1 LNLLGSCDII
11 LWVLSTYSKLFT
23 LYARSDLGNGK
34 AIEPLNNDAI
44 EAYKKY
50 YVNRD
55 YEQVDLWRLLRN
67 RFGISQ
73 VIYPGSYIQI
83 SPSFI
88 FPCVIYIDSD
98 KNAIRFFQS
107 SKLIEMVNQR
117 KEYSEDPEIV
127 FHGVDYRNLV
137 EAYQSKF
144 DLLISQY
151 AGFISEVCKPY
162 LKTGGYLLVNN
173 SHGDAGMASI
183 DRDYKLISAVHK
195 TKGKYSLSN
204 SSLAEYFIPKKDIT
218 VTKEL
223 LLERSK
229 GVGYTKTAPLYLF
242 QKIA

>member
-11 LWVLSTYSKLFT
+11 LWVLSIYRKFFT
-23 LYARSDLGNGK
+23 LYVGSGLGNGK
-34 AIEPLNNDAI
+34 AIEPSNNDAV

-98 KNAIRFFQS
+98 KNAIRFFQG
-107 SKLIEMVNQR
+107 SKVIELVNQR
-117 KEYSEDPEIV
+117 KEYSEDPDII

-137 EAYQSKF
+137 EGYHSKF
-144 DLLISQY
+144 DLLISCME
-151 AGFISEVCKPY
+151 G
-162 LKTGGYLLVNN
+162 
-173 SHGDAGMASI
+173 
-183 DRDYKLISAVHK
+183 
-195 TKGKYSLSN
+195 
-204 SSLAEYFIPKKDIT
+204 
-218 VTKEL
+218 
-223 LLERSK
+223 
-229 GVGYTKTAPLYLF
+229 LF
-242 QKIA
+242 QMSLNPT

>member
-1 LNLLGSCDII
+1 LGSCDNI
-11 LWVLSTYSKLFT
+11 LWVLSTYSNLFT
-23 LYARSDLGNGK
+23 LYSGSDSGSDK
-34 AIEPLNNDAI
+34 AIEPSINNAV

-67 RFGISQ
+67 QFGISK
-73 VIYPGSYIQI
+73 VVYPGSYIQI

-88 FPCVIYIDSD
+88 FPCVVYIDSD

-127 FHGVDYRNLV
+127 FHGVDYRNLIGK
-137 EAYQSKF
+137 YQSKF

-151 AGFISEVCKPY
+151 AGFISDVCKPY
-162 LKTGGYLLVNN
+162 LKTNGYLLVNN

-183 DRDYKLISAVHK
+183 DDDYVLIAAVHK
-195 TKGKYSLSN
+195 RKGKYCLSMTSLDD
-204 SSLAEYFIPKKDIT
+204 YFIPKKNIR
-218 VTKEL
+218 VTREL
-223 LLERSK
+223 LLERER
-229 GVGYTKTAPLYLF
+229 GVGYTRTAPLYLF
-242 QKIA
+242 KKGS